1 MRRSSV
7 IGSQPPQHFVLEL
20 LRLLSQ
26 AEAPLLFVF
35 LLSFSFFFRYVS
47 KARGART
54 EAEKRIPRTVFRK
67 WETKQR
73 KKNVKSATQKQK
85 SNEEEIGRKQRRQET
100 ETRRNKHREI
110 KRGIN
115 KV

>member
-54 EAEKRIPRTVFRK
+54 EAEKRIPRTVFHK

-73 KKNVKSATQKQK
+73 KKKRKISDAETKVQR
-85 SNEEEIGRKQRRQET
+85 GRNRP
-100 ETRRNKHREI
+100 
-110 KRGIN
+110 
-115 KV
+115 

>member
-26 AEAPLLFVF
+26 AEAPLFFVF
-35 LLSFSFFFRYVS
+35 LLAFSFFFRYVS

-54 EAEKRIPRTVFRK
+54 EAEKRIPRTVFHK

-73 KKNVKSATQKQK
+73 KKKRKISDAETKVQR
-85 SNEEEIGRKQRRQET
+85 GRNRP
-100 ETRRNKHREI
+100 
-110 KRGIN
+110 
-115 KV
+115 

>member
-35 LLSFSFFFRYVS
+35 LLSFSFFFSLCVQGQGRSYGSGKADS
-47 KARGART
+47 KNRVPQMGN
-54 EAEKRIPRTVFRK
+54 EA
-67 WETKQR
+67 
-73 KKNVKSATQKQK
+73 KKKKA
-85 SNEEEIGRKQRRQET
+85 
-100 ETRRNKHREI
+100 
-110 KRGIN
+110 
-115 KV
+115 

>member
-35 LLSFSFFFRYVS
+35 LLAFSFFFRYVS

-54 EAEKRIPRTVFRK
+54 EAEKRIPRTVFHK

-73 KKNVKSATQKQK
+73 KKKRKISDAETKVQR
-85 SNEEEIGRKQRRQET
+85 GRNRP
-100 ETRRNKHREI
+100 
-110 KRGIN
+110 
-115 KV
+115 